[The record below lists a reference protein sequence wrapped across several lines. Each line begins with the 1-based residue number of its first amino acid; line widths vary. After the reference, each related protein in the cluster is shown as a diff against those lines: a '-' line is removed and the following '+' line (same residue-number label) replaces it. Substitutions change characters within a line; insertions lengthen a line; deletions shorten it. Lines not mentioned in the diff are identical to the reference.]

1 MELYKVVPGTPK
13 PKPPA
18 MMAPGTPI
26 GPTSPNPVLFTTPDG
41 PAMIAALSTAPDSP
55 KPIPPADAQAKAPR
69 RVIAD

>member
-1 MELYKVVPGTPK
+1 
-13 PKPPA
+13 
-18 MMAPGTPI
+18 MMAPGAAI
-26 GPTSPNPVLFTTPDG
+26 GPTSPNPVLCTTPDG